1 MLSVRIKNKAIQPI
15 LFNNQQGALVIKD
28 ILKAIGTEEAK
39 TKSTLTFAYKIPG
52 IKTIFIRNAG
62 RHPVG
67 NPKRMIVV
75 GAEALE
81 DLLFRIRFHIPKSLT
96 ISEINDIIEQFRE
109 SESKALTRIQKIK
122 TVSNKQKKSNPKN
135 TKVEQGWEEFAVKNS
150 VRKLEKEV
158 EDLKKEVEKYKE
170 ASKVIDKLKQLLS
183 AA

>member
-1 MLSVRIKNKAIQPI
+1 
-15 LFNNQQGALVIKD
+15 
-28 ILKAIGTEEAK
+28 
-39 TKSTLTFAYKIPG
+39 
-52 IKTIFIRNAG
+52 
-62 RHPVG
+62 
-67 NPKRMIVV
+67 MIVV